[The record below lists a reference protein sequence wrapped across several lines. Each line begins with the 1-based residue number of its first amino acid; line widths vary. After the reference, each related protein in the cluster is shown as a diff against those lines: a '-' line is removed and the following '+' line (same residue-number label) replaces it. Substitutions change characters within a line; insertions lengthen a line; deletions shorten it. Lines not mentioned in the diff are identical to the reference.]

1 MLFMLIVLLRREEE
15 FSDRLNNRATFQGF
29 TALHY
34 AVLADN
40 VEIVRVLLEGGAN
53 PIKENDAGHRPAD
66 YAREGEAKVL
76 LLKHALK
83 VKCCFVVY
91 IIFIAQ

>member
-1 MLFMLIVLLRREEE
+1 MSVLLIREEE

-34 AVLADN
+34 AVLADDL
-40 VEIVRVLLEGGAN
+40 EIIEALLEGGAN
-53 PIKENDAGHRPAD
+53 PSKENDAGHRPSD
-66 YAREGEAKVL
+66 YAKEGEAKNL

-83 VKCCFVVY
+83 VC
-91 IIFIAQ
+91 I